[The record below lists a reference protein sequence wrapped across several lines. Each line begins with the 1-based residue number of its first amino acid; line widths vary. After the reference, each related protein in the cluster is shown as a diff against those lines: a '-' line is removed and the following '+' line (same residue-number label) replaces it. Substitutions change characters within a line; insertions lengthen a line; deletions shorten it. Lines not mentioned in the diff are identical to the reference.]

1 MAKMQRK
8 ILLVDDAP
16 EDRAI
21 IKHYL
26 LQDPAYD
33 YHIWEE
39 ESGENALAIYRIVR
53 PDCLLLDYTLPDCDG
68 LQFLTPLSEHMREQA
83 LTVVMLTGTGN
94 EVVAVEAMK
103 RGVQDY
109 LHKDALSR
117 ERL

>member
-39 ESGENALAIYRIVR
+39 ESGENAWR
-53 PDCLLLDYTLPDCDG
+53 
-68 LQFLTPLSEHMREQA
+68 H
-83 LTVVMLTGTGN
+83 TG
-94 EVVAVEAMK
+94 
-103 RGVQDY
+103 
-109 LHKDALSR
+109 
-117 ERL
+117 